1 MLFEDA
7 PLVPTF
13 ELELIARR
21 AGHWPVAGADEA
33 GRGPLAGPVVAA
45 AVILDP
51 ERIPVPHPA
60 TATLAYTGSE
70 PVDDD
75 AFLGV
80 LCDRPTSPGNLGSII
95 RSADAFTAV
104 TSSDNTNIV
113 GARIAKE
120 DYHVPRVVAHIYDP
134 ARADIFRDL
143 GIPTVASVRWT
154 ATRIHQMLLHRHVE
168 PEVVFGNGETLL
180 ITETLP
186 GWFGERPLRALDV
199 DGEIHVV
206 AVTRGGHSFLPAR
219 GSLAEPGDEVTFAVA
234 ATALGRLRSFLDKEL
249 GT

>member
-1 MLFEDA
+1 MKVIVMGCGRIGAALAAQLGGEGHDVRVFDRDRGRAELL
-7 PLVPTF
+7 PGSFTGRFLVGNGF
-13 ELELIARR
+13 DRAVLE
-21 AGHWPVAGADEA
+21 EA
-33 GRGPLAGPVVAA
+33 G
-45 AVILDP
+45 
-51 ERIPVPHPA
+51 
-60 TATLAYTGSE
+60 
-70 PVDDD
+70 
-75 AFLGV
+75 
-80 LCDRPTSPGNLGSII
+80 I

-154 ATRIHQMLLHRHVE
+154 ATRVHQMLLHRHVE

-186 GWFGERPLRALDV
+186 AWFGARRLRALDV